1 MLYFKLSDDAFSL
14 TENCLFLPLFRLF
27 SSPVLVHGRNVKN
40 IKNMIICRT
49 NTLNLWSMQEP
60 CIHGFIVAVNWTSLT
75 FNSGYWRSFQIF
87 RIFLISSIQTFCITF
102 QYAEGNTDYCNLSR
116 MIINEEEINLLDIEL
131 SNIYFPNFTKLR
143 IYYKSWKNVL
153 MEKKLS

>member
-1 MLYFKLSDDAFSL
+1 MKIKLIYKAINFPIYFPNFTKIENSLQELNELLWLWNKTFLKLVNYGGVLHILYCMRL
-14 TENCLFLPLFRLF
+14 T
-27 SSPVLVHGRNVKN
+27 G
-40 IKNMIICRT
+40 I
-49 NTLNLWSMQEP
+49 
-60 CIHGFIVAVNWTSLT
+60 WTSLS

-143 IYYKSWKNVL
+143 IYYKSWLNVL